1 MVMEEGVMD
10 MMTMEATGMA
20 EVDTVMEV
28 EATGMVVAMEEAMV
42 ILVAGTV
49 MVEVDMDMMTM
60 AVMVMAEEVMVI
72 PVEATV
78 MEVVM
83 EEADTAT
90 AVEVMAMAVEVM
102 AMAGAVMMTIMDTI
116 NCHNSPK
123 SKKLSKLADIITKT
137 GYFFKHAC
145 LAFPLPRVN

>member
-1 MVMEEGVMD
+1 MEEGVMD

-28 EATGMVVAMEEAMV
+28 EATVMVVAMEEAMV
-42 ILVAGTV
+42 IPVAGTV

-72 PVEATV
+72 PVEVTV
-78 MEVVM
+78 MEEV
-83 EEADTAT
+83 DTVT

-102 AMAGAVMMTIMDTI
+102 AMEAVMMIIMGTI
-116 NCHNSPK
+116 NRHIS
-123 SKKLSKLADIITKT
+123 SEVKKLSKLAVIITKT
-137 GYFFKHAC
+137 CYFSI
-145 LAFPLPRVN
+145 

>member
-1 MVMEEGVMD
+1 MEEGVMD

-28 EATGMVVAMEEAMV
+28 EATVMVVAMEEAMV

-102 AMAGAVMMTIMDTI
+102 AMEAVMMIIMGTI
-116 NCHNSPK
+116 NRHISPEV
-123 SKKLSKLADIITKT
+123 KKLSKLAVIITKT
-137 GYFFKHAC
+137 GYFFQTFLYSLSFVTC
-145 LAFPLPRVN
+145 

>member
-83 EEADTAT
+83 EEVDTAT

-102 AMAGAVMMTIMDTI
+102 AMEAVMMTIMDTI